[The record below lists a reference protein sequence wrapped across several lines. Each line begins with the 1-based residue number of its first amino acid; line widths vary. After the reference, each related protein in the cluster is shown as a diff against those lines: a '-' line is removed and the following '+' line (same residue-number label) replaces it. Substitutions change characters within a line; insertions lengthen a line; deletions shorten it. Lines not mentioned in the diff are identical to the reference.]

1 MGGSVEET
9 WCSPRMEG
17 MFPDPFLCF
26 TVRAV
31 AVNLEYAGETRTVKQ
46 SLLAW
51 PGLKQLQC

>member
-9 WCSPRMEG
+9 WYSPRMEG
-17 MFPDPFLCF
+17 MLPDPFLCF

-31 AVNLEYAGETRTVKQ
+31 AVDLGYAEETRTVKQ

-51 PGLKQLQC
+51 PGLKQFQC